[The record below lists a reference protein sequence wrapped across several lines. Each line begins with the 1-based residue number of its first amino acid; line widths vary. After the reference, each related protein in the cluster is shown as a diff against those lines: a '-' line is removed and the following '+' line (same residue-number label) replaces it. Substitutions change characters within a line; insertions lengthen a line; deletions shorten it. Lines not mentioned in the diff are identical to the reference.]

1 MSIYYKYEPD
11 GYNLVVLSYVDLCVY
26 WYTSE
31 ELGKWFLVTLVNRF
45 HVKFLV
51 YVYWFMSIIISALK
65 DYYISVDKARYVI
78 SVVAKYLDT
87 DTIK

>member
-31 ELGKWFLVTLVNRF
+31 ELGKLFLVTLVNRF

-51 YVYWFMSIIISALK
+51 YVYWFMSIIISAL
-65 DYYISVDKARYVI
+65 R
-78 SVVAKYLDT
+78 
-87 DTIK
+87 TIIFQWIKLGMIHLLLQSI